1 MKRRIVGIV
10 VVAAV
15 LLVGLVMFFKPLL
28 LSDIIRDGHQIEIAT
43 NELGVRDGEPFMDSA
58 VYQTISAEQENAIRT
73 LLGQYTYQ
81 RTWDTPFSDSAVS
94 DLGSRTL
101 TIYVY
106 DEASLVESI
115 FVTASDQIVVRDKR
129 YRMENAGQLIEQ
141 ITAVLER
148 TNET

>member
-1 MKRRIVGIV
+1 MKRRSVGIV

-58 VYQTISAEQENAIRT
+58 VYQTISAEQENAILT
-73 LLGQYTYQ
+73 LLGQYTYH
-81 RTWDTPFSDSAVS
+81 RTWDTPFSDSTVS

-101 TIYVY
+101 TIYAY

-148 TNET
+148 ANET

>member
-43 NELGVRDGEPFMDSA
+43 NELGVQDGEPFMNSA

-73 LLGQYTYQ
+73 LLGQYNYH

-129 YRMENAGQLIEQ
+129 YRMENAGQLIER

-148 TNET
+148 ANET

>member
-1 MKRRIVGIV
+1 MKRRIIGIV

-28 LSDIIRDGHQIEIAT
+28 LSDIFRDGYQIEIAT

-58 VYQTISAEQENAIRT
+58 VYQTISAEQENAILT

-81 RTWDTPFSDSAVS
+81 RTWDTPFSDSTVS

-106 DEASLVESI
+106 DEDSLVESI

-148 TNET
+148 ANET

>member
-1 MKRRIVGIV
+1 MKRRSVGIV
-10 VVAAV
+10 VVAVV

-58 VYQTISAEQENAIRT
+58 VYQTISAEQENAIRS
-73 LLGQYTYQ
+73 LLGQYNYH
-81 RTWDTPFSDSAVS
+81 RTWDTPFSDSTVS

-148 TNET
+148 ANET